1 MCPTLLD
8 QTGSHPYQIRRPR
21 RAVLL
26 DRNTSIQPLIGSS
39 KLMQSI
45 SRRGLNFFVKRLEF
59 VDQVHA
65 EKQLIPRLSVVV
77 RLQVPRVI
85 KAELRTEHN
94 RGADVSAGIQRIFR
108 IFRSETRTLP
118 FLIVEQVRP
127 KSEHELGADFAI

>member
-1 MCPTLLD
+1 MF
-8 QTGSHPYQIRRPR
+8 
-21 RAVLL
+21 L
-26 DRNTSIQPLIGSS
+26 DRNTSIKPLIGSS

-85 KAELRTEHN
+85 KAELRTQHN
-94 RGADVSAGIQRIFR
+94 RGAL
-108 IFRSETRTLP
+108 EL
-118 FLIVEQVRP
+118 FLSGKR
-127 KSEHELGADFAI
+127 GAV